1 MEEAN
6 KLVDNFKSKYPQMD
20 IKMVGTV
27 AINSL
32 FAEASQ
38 DDANTLVPLVI
49 LASLI
54 AVAILLKTFFGTA
67 AVLLMIILTVG
78 VTMGSL
84 GWSGVPMNT
93 VTAIAPL
100 MVVTLAVASAV
111 HILSSARQTMLV
123 TSDRT
128 IWAKKAISEHGAAIS
143 SPASFNPRIFIGI
156 IFALLATPAIPSPLL
171 RVAAIVPA
179 T

>member
-1 MEEAN
+1 
-6 KLVDNFKSKYPQMD
+6 
-20 IKMVGTV
+20 
-27 AINSL
+27 
-32 FAEASQ
+32 
-38 DDANTLVPLVI
+38 
-49 LASLI
+49 
-54 AVAILLKTFFGTA
+54 
-67 AVLLMIILTVG
+67 MIILTVG

-93 VTAIAPL
+93 VPAIAPL

-143 SPASFNPRIFIGI
+143 VACITTGIGFLSLNFSI
-156 IFALLATPAIPSPLL
+156 
-171 RVAAIVPA
+171 
-179 T
+179 

>member
-1 MEEAN
+1 MQEAN
-6 KLVDNFKSKYPQMD
+6 KLVDNFKSKYPKMD

-49 LASLI
+49 LASLL
-54 AVAILLKTFFGTA
+54 AVAILLRTFFGTA

-111 HILSSARQTMLV
+111 HILSSARQTMLE

-128 IWAKKAISEHGAAIS
+128 IWAKKAISEHGAATVSYTHLTLPTIYS
-143 SPASFNPRIFIGI
+143 
-156 IFALLATPAIPSPLL
+156 
-171 RVAAIVPA
+171 V
-179 T
+179 